1 MLVITPSR
9 IATRAR
15 DRIGGAQSKNRYT
28 TRRQVHPRDREPGGC
43 ALVTHSGQIG
53 AGSDGTVPTGIE
65 AQAENCWKN
74 IRAILAEANMDF
86 DDIVKVSIFLTK
98 SEFIVPLRAV
108 RERFIGD
115 LRPASTLVVVS
126 GLAQPEYPCEIEAVA
141 AKVG

>member
-1 MLVITPSR
+1 MTKKHNPKS
-9 IATRAR
+9 IAPPAGKYTHAIESPADAR
-15 DRIGGAQSKNRYT
+15 WLHI
-28 TRRQVHPRDREPGGC
+28 
-43 ALVTHSGQIG
+43 SGQIG
-53 AGSDGTVPTGIE
+53 AGPDGTVPTGIE

-74 IRAILAEANMDF
+74 IRAILAEANMSF

-126 GLAQPEYPCEIEAVA
+126 ALAQPEYLCEIEAVA